1 MAVSAIAS
9 PHASGELLTDLYNEH
24 AGPLYGYARYLTTSV
39 HDAEDLV
46 QITFMQ
52 AYRTLEHGEEIEHP
66 RAWLMT
72 TMRRR
77 AFNLTRD
84 RHDVATESFAAEAA
98 LTDVT
103 ASASANEQVAAVRV
117 ALEQLPESQRHA
129 FVLRHWSG
137 LSAGEIADVMDTT
150 EPSVQSLLS
159 RARAALR
166 SDRKL
171 ARATEAVSAALFVPS
186 ARLRHN
192 LSELI
197 PGFGGG
203 DSAAATTGA
212 ALATS
217 IGAGKAALAI
227 KGALAVVAATGVL
240 AVGHERHVDSR
251 ALQAVGIEHAH
262 HANEVHHRGSGGGS
276 GRSGE
281 PEPGDDHG
289 GVRAGSSRGGG
300 ADGVRGGDDGGVSGR
315 DRTSSGGGSGG
326 QSSGKSS
333 GGSGSTSSR
342 HGGSSGG
349 SDSGGGGSGG
359 GGGGG
364 GGSGRGGGDD

>member
-1 MAVSAIAS
+1 MAVSAPAS
-9 PHASGELLTDLYNEH
+9 PPASGALLTDLYHEH

-52 AYRTLEHGEEIEHP
+52 AYRTLERGKEIEHP

-77 AFNLTRD
+77 AFNLARD
-84 RHDVATESFAAEAA
+84 RHEVATDTISETA
-98 LTDVT
+98 LTDVST
-103 ASASANEQVAAVRV
+103 SAAVNEQVAAVRV

-137 LSAGEIADVMDTT
+137 LSASEIAEVLQTS

-159 RARAALR
+159 RARATLR

-171 ARATEAVSAALFVPS
+171 ARATQAVTSAVFIPT
-186 ARLRHN
+186 ARMRHN

-197 PGFGGG
+197 PGFAGG
-203 DSAAATTGA
+203 DGTATTTTA
-212 ALATS
+212 AVATS
-217 IGAGKAALAI
+217 IGAGKAAFAL

-251 ALQAVGIEHAH
+251 VLQAAGIDQPH
-262 HANEVHHRGSGGGS
+262 HQRHSGSGI
-276 GRSGE
+276 
-281 PEPGDDHG
+281 DDHG
-289 GVRAGSSRGGG
+289 GRRADSHGRHGGGGQAEAGDDRGGTRKSGKTPGNDGGGGSESGSHGRGGG
-300 ADGVRGGDDGGVSGR
+300 GD
-315 DRTSSGGGSGG
+315 
-326 QSSGKSS
+326 
-333 GGSGSTSSR
+333 
-342 HGGSSGG
+342 
-349 SDSGGGGSGG
+349 GGGGSGH
-359 GGGGG
+359 
-364 GGSGRGGGDD
+364 GSDD